1 MLKVVPVPYTC
12 CPQVSVHIKGTTE
25 CYECHPPPSGQKTY
39 PICTLRN
46 TPDKPIHCVVWA
58 KELLFP
64 RLFGKVE
71 ASGGLG
77 GGEMFGGVGTR
88 GGGGKALV
96 RAGEGVPQRLGPS
109 SAAGRTNCRQPVQ
122 MCVPQHP

>member
-1 MLKVVPVPYTC
+1 MLAQVLGHIKGSTECYKRRPFASITC
-12 CPQVSVHIKGTTE
+12 RHAIAARMPAQVSVHIKGSTE
-25 CYECHPPPSGQKTY
+25 CYECHPPASTQKTY

-71 ASGGLG
+71 VSG
-77 GGEMFGGVGTR
+77 E
-88 GGGGKALV
+88 
-96 RAGEGVPQRLGPS
+96 S
-109 SAAGRTNCRQPVQ
+109 CN
-122 MCVPQHP
+122 

>member
-1 MLKVVPVPYTC
+1 
-12 CPQVSVHIKGTTE
+12 VHIKGTTE
-25 CYECHPPPSGQKTY
+25 CYECQPPPSTQKTY

-71 ASGGLG
+71 VSGGWSVHTLNQPW
-77 GGEMFGGVGTR
+77 
-88 GGGGKALV
+88 LD
-96 RAGEGVPQRLGPS
+96 RLL
-109 SAAGRTNCRQPVQ
+109 
-122 MCVPQHP
+122 

>member
-1 MLKVVPVPYTC
+1 M
-12 CPQVSVHIKGTTE
+12 SVHIKGATE

-71 ASGGLG
+71 ASGWLIAEKLGL
-77 GGEMFGGVGTR
+77 
-88 GGGGKALV
+88 
-96 RAGEGVPQRLGPS
+96 
-109 SAAGRTNCRQPVQ
+109 
-122 MCVPQHP
+122 

>member
-1 MLKVVPVPYTC
+1 MHLKG
-12 CPQVSVHIKGTTE
+12 KTE
-25 CYECHPPPSGQKTY
+25 CYECNTRTNTAQKSY

-71 ASGGLG
+71 VSGKW
-77 GGEMFGGVGTR
+77 R
-88 GGGGKALV
+88 
-96 RAGEGVPQRLGPS
+96 S
-109 SAAGRTNCRQPVQ
+109 SCS
-122 MCVPQHP
+122 CVEEVDTARITLTE

>member
-1 MLKVVPVPYTC
+1 MVDCRCVRCLFAVAPGYCRKDTQPASVALPCLSPHILPAAG
-12 CPQVSVHIKGTTE
+12 CPKVSVHIKGATE
-25 CYECHPPPSGQKTY
+25 CYECHPPASGQKTY

-71 ASGGLG
+71 VSGGIL
-77 GGEMFGGVGTR
+77 
-88 GGGGKALV
+88 
-96 RAGEGVPQRLGPS
+96 EGF
-109 SAAGRTNCRQPVQ
+109 T
-122 MCVPQHP
+122 